1 VFQNEVQHK
10 MSGGFFIL
18 CGKMMVFCM
27 TVYTVSLNSGGLIGL
42 VCTQGIS
49 TLQQTSLYSLSLR
62 CNVRLENKKSAY
74 LKRDTP

>member
-1 VFQNEVQHK
+1 

-18 CGKMMVFCM
+18 CGKDVYCM

-49 TLQQTSLYSLSLR
+49 TLPQTSLYSLSLR

>member
-1 VFQNEVQHK
+1 

>member
-1 VFQNEVQHK
+1 
-10 MSGGFFIL
+10 MSGGFFIV

-42 VCTQGIS
+42 VCTQGFS
-49 TLQQTSLYSLSLR
+49 TLPQTSLYSLSLR